1 VFELKTT
8 QKKIDGKVYSVFLKW
23 TY

>member
-8 QKKIDGKVYSVFLKW
+8 QRKIDGKVYSVFVKW
-23 TY
+23 IY